1 MAVEIPDQLKE
12 IAAQVKEGCTRT
24 ETVRTLLSWFG
35 FERRT
40 YYKVR
45 QVRKALN
52 RLKLKTDPDFN
63 EGWIDGSVTFV
74 SKPKAAAPADSPG
87 IEVMEATDSTELA
100 QPAAPTAVPAKA
112 AEDPT
117 SRIGRLAAA
126 NRPPVRVVPDAD
138 VAEAIT
144 LMLQH
149 DYSQLPVMTS
159 EREVKG
165 MFSWKSLGSRLALG
179 KECGKVRNF
188 MENAAEIS
196 ADVSLFEAIQQVV
209 EHECVLVRDSMK
221 RVTGIIITADLGL
234 QLAQLAEPFLL
245 SGQIETHL
253 RSLIADKYTKEE
265 LMAAR
270 DPADSGREIEDV
282 ADLTLGEYVIL
293 LENPKRWAELAIRVD
308 RKTFIEEL
316 KRVVRIR
323 NDVMHF
329 DPDGVGEDDMS
340 MLRKFVLFLR
350 RIRQLRPDDDRA
362 SVVIK

>member
-12 IAAQVKEGCTRT
+12 LAAQVKDGCARM

-52 RLKLKTDPDFN
+52 KLKLKTEPDFN
-63 EGWIDGSVTFV
+63 EGWIDGSVTFI
-74 SKPKAAAPADSPG
+74 SKTKAAAPADSPSTEG
-87 IEVMEATDSTELA
+87 MEATDSTEAA
-100 QPAAPTAVPAKA
+100 QPAAPIAVPAKA
-112 AEDPT
+112 TEDPT

-126 NRPPVRVVPDAD
+126 NRPPLCVVPDAS

-179 KECGKVRNF
+179 KECGKVRDF
-188 MENAAEIS
+188 MEPAAEIS
-196 ADVSLFEAIQQVV
+196 ADASLFEAIQQIV
-209 EHECVLVRDSMK
+209 EHECVLVRDSTK
-221 RVTGIIITADLGL
+221 RVSGIITTADLGL
-234 QLAQLAEPFLL
+234 QFAQLGEPFLL

-253 RSLIADKYTKEE
+253 RSLIADKYTKDE
-265 LMAAR
+265 LAAAR

-282 ADLTLGEYVIL
+282 ADLTLGEYVML
-293 LENPKRWAELAIRVD
+293 LENPKHWAKLAIRVD

-329 DPDGVGEDDMS
+329 DPDGIGPEDLER
-340 MLRKFVLFLR
+340 LRKFARFLSEL
-350 RIRQLRPDDDRA
+350 QKKLN
-362 SVVIK
+362 